1 MPAIINLQSSPLPTE
16 LSKGKQRLNG
26 TITAEPDTQERLY
39 PPYLKN
45 NHGTWYPRAFVSS
58 ISEEQVNSVLLQSI
72 ERDKQPP
79 VLIYIYVN

>member
-1 MPAIINLQSSPLPTE
+1 MKTTSFEPELNQPPKDACNYQPTVLPSTNWAIE
-16 LSKGKQRLNG
+16 GKAALEWYDNR
-26 TITAEPDTQERLY
+26 R
-39 PPYLKN
+39 
-45 NHGTWYPRAFVSS
+45 TWYPRAFVSS